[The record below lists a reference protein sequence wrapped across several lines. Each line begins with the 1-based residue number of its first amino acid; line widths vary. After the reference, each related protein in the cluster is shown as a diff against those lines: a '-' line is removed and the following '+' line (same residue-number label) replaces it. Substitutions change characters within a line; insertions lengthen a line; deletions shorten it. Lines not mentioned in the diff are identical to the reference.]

1 MYFLFS
7 FCTVYKYILR
17 QSFRIRNIKCG
28 ACNEVWQWASLWF
41 TGLQL
46 RIQNVDLTKWSD
58 LKC

>member
-7 FCTVYKYILR
+7 FCTVYKYILC

-28 ACNEVWQWASLWF
+28 ACNEVWYCTTLWF

-46 RIQNVDLTKWSD
+46 RIQN
-58 LKC
+58 

>member
-28 ACNEVWQWASLWF
+28 ACNEVWQWAILWF
-41 TGLQL
+41 AGLQL
-46 RIQNVDLTKWSD
+46 RIQNV
-58 LKC
+58 